1 MPSAHKVLLRN
12 DKQKIKAR
20 VLKANGDMLRLQVP
34 AELSYGD
41 FDIYVKIKTRL
52 LKSKRSKSNDKLL
65 LRPPAPAKPDL
76 NYQTIQHQNEFADIY
91 NNNDGLDYE
100 LLDEVKIGE
109 NKILSSYYQD
119 GFQSIKSEPSSFY
132 YLPELAIEDQLEI
145 NSELPI
151 ESFAINKFLDARYNV
166 SQATNTELNELSRHY
181 YLKTPSQE
189 RYLEYSIQLSPV
201 FIEQIHVT
209 EPEYALIKNRSSTDF
224 DLSNCNFADS
234 IRDRYQFSN
243 EIILAKSELRIETNL
258 GLNNTGADQLELKCN
273 ETSLDQ
279 FVYDKLDEAGFGIK
293 LSTR

>member
-1 MPSAHKVLLRN
+1 MNYIIYLLLVLVVLNPALARRIKGIPSPVISTINKPMSSPNSMIELQGQGFIQGMPSAHKVLLRN

-109 NKILSSYYQD
+109 NKILFIYKILLLKEQYMLLQKEATTLLSYLQQ
-119 GFQSIKSEPSSFY
+119 FQS
-132 YLPELAIEDQLEI
+132 
-145 NSELPI
+145 N
-151 ESFAINKFLDARYNV
+151 
-166 SQATNTELNELSRHY
+166 
-181 YLKTPSQE
+181 
-189 RYLEYSIQLSPV
+189 
-201 FIEQIHVT
+201 
-209 EPEYALIKNRSSTDF
+209 
-224 DLSNCNFADS
+224 
-234 IRDRYQFSN
+234 
-243 EIILAKSELRIETNL
+243 LRIW
-258 GLNNTGADQLELKCN
+258 
-273 ETSLDQ
+273 
-279 FVYDKLDEAGFGIK
+279 
-293 LSTR
+293 